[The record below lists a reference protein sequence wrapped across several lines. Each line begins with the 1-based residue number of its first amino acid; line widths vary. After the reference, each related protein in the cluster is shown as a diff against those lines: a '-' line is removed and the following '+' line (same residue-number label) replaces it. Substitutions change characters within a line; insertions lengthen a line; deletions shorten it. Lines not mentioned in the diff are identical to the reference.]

1 MIIQK
6 GLITK
11 ECLPQKLVLPFKR
24 ILEIP
29 AQHNSLIVLPED
41 WDDSQSPVTSSPPEG
56 DLY

>member
-1 MIIQK
+1 MTEL

-11 ECLPQKLVLPFKR
+11 ECLPHKLVLPSKR

-29 AQHNSLIVLPED
+29 AQYNSVMVLPED
-41 WDDSQSPVTSSPPEG
+41 WDDSQSPATSSPPEG